1 MSTIRKQAIASSI
14 LVYIGFFIGAVNMY
28 IYTKNGSFTTA
39 QFGLTRIFFDVAQNM
54 FAFGSLG
61 VIPILYKFYPY
72 YKDNLPENKIDL
84 LSWALVVALFGFI
97 IVLITGYVLEPLV
110 IRKFS
115 RNSLLFVEYYYWV
128 FPFAFGMLFFS
139 VLESYAWAI
148 QKTVWSNFLKE
159 TVLRIFTTVLILLY
173 LFKFINFDLFVKLFS
188 FLYILIFIL
197 LLAYL
202 WSIEKLHFTFSISK
216 VTQRFKKKMFAMQ
229 SLVFGGIG
237 IQALAQTIDSIF
249 IATLKGLDL
258 AGIFTLAQYAANLIQ
273 VPMRSIQSIS
283 TGVLSQAWKDKNYKE
298 IDRIYKRS
306 SINLLLLALF
316 IFGNVWLNAKDV
328 LIVLQIQEDYQAG
341 IFVILVLG
349 LARIID
355 AGTGVN
361 GAIIATSTFWRFD
374 FLSGV
379 VLLSFRIPL
388 TYFLIKTY
396 GIIGAAYAEVIS
408 FTIYNG
414 IRWFFLKKKFN
425 MQPFSLQTLYSII
438 IAAVIYFIIY
448 FLFHSL
454 AGWTG
459 ILVRAFS
466 FSIFLIA
473 AIFYWELTPDIM
485 QLYHKYKEKYFKKN

>member
-1 MSTIRKQAIASSI
+1 MSTIRKQAITSSI
-14 LVYIGFFIGAVNMY
+14 LVYIGFFIGAINMY

-72 YKDNLPENKIDL
+72 YKDNLPEKKIDL
-84 LSWALVVALFGFI
+84 LSWALVVAVFGFI
-97 IVLITGYVLEPLV
+97 LVLLTGFVLEPLV

-115 RNSLLFVEYYYWV
+115 RNSLLFVQYYYWV

-139 VLESYAWAI
+139 VLEAYAWAL

-173 LFKFINFDLFVKLFS
+173 LFKYINFDTFIKLFS
-188 FLYILIFIL
+188 FLYILIFIT

-216 VTQRFKKKMFAMQ
+216 VTKRFKKKMFVMQ
-229 SLVFGGIG
+229 SLVFSGIG

-273 VPMRSIQSIS
+273 VPQRSIQSIT

-298 IDRIYKRS
+298 INRIYKRS

-328 LIVLQIQEDYQAG
+328 LTVLKIQEDYQAG
-341 IFVILVLG
+341 IYVILVLG
-349 LARIID
+349 IARIID

-361 GAIIATSTFWRFD
+361 GPIIATSTFWRFD
-374 FLSGV
+374 FFSGV
-379 VLLSFRIPL
+379 VLLAFRIPL

-396 GIIGAAYAEVIS
+396 GIIGAAFAEVIAYGV
-408 FTIYNG
+408 YNS
-414 IRWFFLKKKFN
+414 IRWYFLKKKFN
-425 MQPFSLQTLYSII
+425 MQPFSVQTLYSIVL
-438 IAAVIYFIIY
+438 ATVAYFFVY
-448 FLFHSL
+448 FLLSSIT
-454 AGWTG
+454 GWIG
-459 ILVRAFS
+459 ILLKGFLFS
-466 FSIFLIA
+466 TILTVG
-473 AIFYWELTPDIM
+473 IFYWELTPDAM
-485 QLYHKYKEKYFKKN
+485 QLFYKWKEKLLKK